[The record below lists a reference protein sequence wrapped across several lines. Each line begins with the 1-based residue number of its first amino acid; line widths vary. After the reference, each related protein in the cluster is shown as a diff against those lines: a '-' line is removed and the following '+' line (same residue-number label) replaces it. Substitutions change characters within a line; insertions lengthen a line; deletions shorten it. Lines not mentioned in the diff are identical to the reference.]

1 MKRLCFVIL
10 GLIISWILCGSN
22 IYFKHLGKGDGLSQI
37 SVVSI
42 CQDELG
48 RMWFGT
54 LEGLNCYDGN
64 EIIVYKPSLMK
75 ECNFLGNEVHNLVS
89 GPGSVFFTSDGTLV
103 RYDLRYETFHD
114 LHLKASCLYSDGR
127 DVWAAV
133 RDSIYHWSPVDSSF
147 SFVYCMPSDK
157 LVTSLY
163 LGADN
168 SLWIGTMSGLYRM
181 KEESNQPIC
190 IIPAIRVHSLYYDKR
205 GYMWVAAFRKGM
217 YRVEETDTDDG
228 WTIQNDFI
236 LSSNDVRC
244 FVEDEDGGIWVGTF
258 NGLNHIGQDGHIT
271 CYRKEM
277 LPGTL
282 KHSSVFSLYKDRQ
295 GTIWVGTYYGG
306 VHFFHPQADIFK
318 HYSENTGKE
327 NGVSFPYI
335 GNMVEDRRGN
345 IWICTE
351 GGGLNCWNRK
361 SDTFTHYLSGINGEP
376 FFPNL
381 KCIEYDGQTDCLYIG
396 THKQGFLCF
405 DILTASVKHYADYK
419 RMSDSFNEVIMRGDS
434 LFLLSTKGIFVKKR
448 YDGAV
453 ERPFPKIPETL
464 REGVAMFID
473 SKRSLWLSRRNE
485 IVRINMS
492 FPSEKKIYPL
502 GQKGLGKFMVT
513 KIAESSDSI
522 LFFGTIGSGLYRY
535 NKTSDSFVHCPIV
548 GADYIYNMRFHA
560 SGYLILLTDRGVLCY
575 HPQTGDMKILDAENQ
590 LHLSAVN
597 DGCGLL
603 VCRDGE
609 VLVGGSDGMTAFA
622 FSSLFEPLPEH
633 NLYFSSLSVNG
644 KLMTARDKGGVLP
657 VALPFISELHLAYDE
672 NNISIS
678 FASNSYIENFDR
690 EIFEYCLEGFDRKW
704 NTTYSN
710 TLFYTNLDPGR
721 YILKVREKKLS
732 ERDEVQ
738 AIELPLVVHS
748 PWWATWL
755 AYTLYVALF
764 VWIVSFL
771 VRNWMARVHLRASLA
786 QEKMEKEKNEELIQA
801 KLQFFANI
809 SHEFRTPLTLIISQ
823 LEALLHS
830 SGLSPF
836 VRTRLQKVYKNTFQ
850 FRELI
855 SELLDFRKMERGKL
869 TLHVGQADLVGY
881 LGRIC
886 DNFQP
891 QAQLQHICLGFHSDV
906 SEQFCW
912 YDSRQLRKVVSNLLS
927 NALKYTPA
935 DGRVELQL
943 VDAGECIAIKV
954 LDSGEGIPQESI
966 PFIFDRFYQVNAEVS
981 SPGSGIGLALA
992 KGIVEL
998 HHGTIG
1004 VKSAVGYGSVFTVTL
1019 PKANPFLRDDN
1030 VVWDAAEP
1038 ETADGLSVCCETQE
1052 ADEAVLPSDGVS
1064 EELAGEARDCVLLVE
1079 DNEDLLQILTDLLSP
1094 LYRVIIA
1101 MDGKAGYD
1109 KVVDEAPDLVV
1120 SDVMMPVMSGTE
1132 MCMKIKNNFDFCH
1145 IPVILLTAM
1154 TSDNSKMEGMQCGAD
1169 DYIEKPFNNKLLLGR
1184 IANLLRNRKLLKKKF
1199 GTAVPDPVVAAESN
1213 VPALALTPIDSEF
1226 LARLDEIVRNHLSEP
1241 EFDVNQLARELGVS
1255 RSSLYNKLKALSF
1268 VTPNEY
1274 ILNAR
1279 LKVAADLLKQ
1289 NLEMQI
1295 TEIAYQV
1302 GFNSLRYFRHCFKA
1316 SFNQTPQEYRQSK

>member
-1 MKRLCFVIL
+1 MSRL
-10 GLIISWILCGSN
+10 LCGN
-22 IYFKHLGKGDGLSQI
+22 VYFKHLGKSDGLSQI

-54 LEGLNCYDGN
+54 LEGLSCYDGN
-64 EIIVYKPSLMK
+64 GMTVYKPSLIRD
-75 ECNFLGNEVHNLVS
+75 NSFLGNEVHNLVS
-89 GPGSVFFTSDGTLV
+89 GQGNVFFTSDGILS
-103 RYDLRYETFHD
+103 RYDLRQETFHD
-114 LHLKASCLYSDGR
+114 LHFKASCLYSDGR
-127 DVWAAV
+127 DVWVAA
-133 RDSIYHWSPVDSSF
+133 RDSVFRWSATEGKF
-147 SFVYCMPSDK
+147 LFVCNMVPGRF
-157 LVTSLY
+157 VTSLY
-163 LGADN
+163 VGTDN
-168 SLWIGTMSGLYRM
+168 VLWIGTISGLYRATGTDY
-181 KEESNQPIC
+181 QQLVC
-190 IIPAIRVHSLYYDKR
+190 VLPAIRVHSLYCDSKGR
-205 GYMWVAAFRKGM
+205 MWVAAFRNGM
-217 YRVEETDTDDG
+217 YRVEEDSEGG
-228 WTIQNDFI
+228 WTVQNDFS

-244 FVEDEDGGIWVGTF
+244 FVEDDEGSIWIGTF
-258 NGLNHIGQDGHIT
+258 NGLNRIGTDGRIT
-271 CYRKEM
+271 CYRKDVIS
-277 LPGTL
+277 GSL
-282 KHSSVFSLYKDRQ
+282 KHSSVFSLYKDKQ

-306 VHFFHPQADIFK
+306 VHYFHPEADLFR
-318 HYSENTGKE
+318 HYSEDVDGKD
-327 NGVSFPYI
+327 GVSFPYI
-335 GNMVEDRRGN
+335 GNMVEDKRGN
-345 IWICTE
+345 VWICTE
-351 GGGLNCWNRK
+351 GGGLNCWDRK
-361 SDTFTHYLSGINGEP
+361 ADSFAHYLTGKNGEL

-381 KCIEYDGQTDCLYIG
+381 KCIAYDKDFDCLYIG
-396 THKQGFLCF
+396 THKQNFLRF
-405 DILTASVKHYADYK
+405 DIRNGRV
-419 RMSDSFNEVIMRGDS
+419 RCFSDSSKEGDSFAEIILYGDS
-434 LFLLSTKGIFVKKR
+434 LLLLSDRGVWVKSKSGNDIPRELCPGVEEVMKGGVTMFMDGTSHLWVARRKDVMRIEMNNRQKR
-448 YDGAV
+448 Q
-453 ERPFPKIPETL
+453 
-464 REGVAMFID
+464 
-473 SKRSLWLSRRNE
+473 
-485 IVRINMS
+485 
-492 FPSEKKIYPL
+492 IYEL
-502 GQKGLGKFMVT
+502 GEDGLGKFMVT
-513 KIAESSDSI
+513 KMAESSDGTI
-522 LFFGTIGSGLYRY
+522 FLGTIGAGLYRY
-535 NKTSDSFVHCPIV
+535 SRETDRFEHCPIA

-609 VLVGGSDGMTAFA
+609 VLVGGSEGMTAFA

-644 KLMTARDKGGVLP
+644 KLMTAHDKEGVLP
-657 VALPFISELHLAYDE
+657 VALPFVSELHLAYDE

-678 FASNSYIENFDR
+678 FASNSYIDNSDR
-690 EIFEYCLEGFDRKW
+690 EFFEYCLEGFDRKW

-738 AIELPLVVHS
+738 TIELPLVVHS
-748 PWWATWL
+748 PWWATWW

-869 TLHVGQADLVGY
+869 TLHVGQADLVEY

-886 DNFQP
+886 DDFQP
-891 QAQLQHICLGFHSDV
+891 QAQLQHICLAFHSDV

-935 DGRVELQL
+935 DGKVELQL
-943 VDAGECIAIKV
+943 VDAGECIEIKV

-1019 PKANPFLRDDN
+1019 PKENPFLRDDN

-1038 ETADGLSVCCETQE
+1038 ETADGLSVCYETQE
-1052 ADEAVLPSDGVS
+1052 ADEAVQPSGGVS
-1064 EELAGEARDCVLLVE
+1064 EESAGEARECVLLVE
-1079 DNEDLLQILTDLLSP
+1079 DNEELLQILTDLLSP

-1132 MCMKIKNNFDFCH
+1132 MCMKIKNNFDLCH

-1199 GTAVPDPVVAAESN
+1199 GTAVPEPVVAAEPD

-1289 NLEMQI
+1289 NPEMQI

-1316 SFNQTPQEYRQSK
+1316 SFNRTPQEYRQDK

>member
-1 MKRLCFVIL
+1 MSRL
-10 GLIISWILCGSN
+10 LCGN
-22 IYFKHLGKGDGLSQI
+22 VYFKHLGKSDGLSQI

-54 LEGLNCYDGN
+54 LEGLSCYDGN
-64 EIIVYKPSLMK
+64 GMTVYKPSLIRD
-75 ECNFLGNEVHNLVS
+75 NSFLGNEVHNLVS
-89 GPGSVFFTSDGTLV
+89 GQGNVFFTSDGNLV
-103 RYDLRYETFHD
+103 RYDVRQETFHD
-114 LHLKASCLYSDGR
+114 LRLKVSCLFSDGHN
-127 DVWAAV
+127 VWTAV
-133 RDSIYHWSPVDSSF
+133 RDSIFRWKASENCF
-147 SFVYCMPSDK
+147 SFIYRMPAGYS
-157 LVTSLY
+157 VTNLY
-163 LGADN
+163 AGKDGC
-168 SLWIGTMSGLYRM
+168 LWIGTMSGLFRVSDRD
-181 KEESNQPIC
+181 KQPVC
-190 IIPAIRVHSLYYDKR
+190 VLPGVKVYSLYLDSKNR
-205 GYMWVAAFRKGM
+205 MWVAAFREGM
-217 YRVEETDTDDG
+217 YVVEADSGGG
-228 WTIQNDFI
+228 WTVQDDFS

-244 FVEDEDGGIWVGTF
+244 FVEDGEGSIWIGTF
-258 NGLNHIGQDGHIT
+258 NGLNKISQDGQLT
-271 CYRKEM
+271 CYRKDM
-277 LPGTL
+277 APGAL
-282 KHSSVFSLYKDRQ
+282 KHSSIFSLYKDKQ
-295 GTIWVGTYYGG
+295 ATIWVGTYYGG
-306 VHFFHPQADIFK
+306 VHYFHPEADLFR
-318 HYSENTGKE
+318 HYSENVDGGE
-327 NGVSFPYI
+327 GVSFPYV
-335 GNMVEDRRGN
+335 GNMVEDKRGN
-345 IWICTE
+345 VWICTE
-351 GGGLNCWNRK
+351 GGGLNCWDK
-361 SDTFTHYLSGINGEP
+361 QTDSFTHYLSGKNGSP

-381 KCIEYDGQTDCLYIG
+381 KCIVYDPDLDCLYVG
-396 THKQGFLCF
+396 THKQGFLSF
-405 DILTASVKHYADYK
+405 DIQTGQVKDF
-419 RMSDSFNEVIMRGDS
+419 SDFQKNGVSFAEIILYGDS
-434 LFLLSTKGIFVKKR
+434 LLLLSDRGVWVKSRTNDDVPHYLSSGI
-448 YDGAV
+448 A
-453 ERPFPKIPETL
+453 ETM
-464 REGVAMFID
+464 RGGVAMFMD
-473 SKRSLWLSRRNE
+473 ELSRLWIARRGDV
-485 IVRINMS
+485 VRIDMKH
-492 FPSEKKIYPL
+492 PQDKRIYEL
-502 GQKGLGKFMVT
+502 GQNGLGKFMVS
-513 KIAESSDSI
+513 KMAESADGT
-522 LFFGTIGSGLYRY
+522 LFLGTTGSGLYRY
-535 NKTSDSFVHCPIV
+535 DRNADRFEHCPIA

-609 VLVGGSDGMTAFA
+609 VLVGGSEGMTAFA

-644 KLMTARDKGGVLP
+644 KLMTARDKEGVLP
-657 VALPFISELHLAYDE
+657 VALPFVSELHLAYDE

-678 FASNSYIENFDR
+678 FASNSYIDNSDR

-732 ERDEVQ
+732 ERDKVQ
-738 AIELPLVVHS
+738 TIELPLVVHS
-748 PWWATWL
+748 PWWATWW

-869 TLHVGQADLVGY
+869 TLHVGQADLVEY
-881 LGRIC
+881 LERIC
-886 DNFQP
+886 DDFQP

-935 DGRVELQL
+935 DGKVELQL
-943 VDAGECIAIKV
+943 VDAGECIEIKV

-1019 PKANPFLRDDN
+1019 PKENPFLRDDN

-1038 ETADGLSVCCETQE
+1038 ETADGLSVCYETQE
-1052 ADEAVLPSDGVS
+1052 ADEAVLPSGGVS
-1064 EELAGEARDCVLLVE
+1064 EESAGEARECVLLVE
-1079 DNEDLLQILTDLLSP
+1079 DNEELLQILTDLLSP

-1132 MCMKIKNNFDFCH
+1132 MCMKIKNNFDLCH

-1199 GTAVPDPVVAAESN
+1199 GTAVPEPVVAAEPD

-1289 NLEMQI
+1289 NPEMQI

-1316 SFNQTPQEYRQSK
+1316 SFNRTPQEYRQG

>member
-657 VALPFISELHLAYDE
+657 VALPF
-672 NNISIS
+672 
-678 FASNSYIENFDR
+678 
-690 EIFEYCLEGFDRKW
+690 
-704 NTTYSN
+704 
-710 TLFYTNLDPGR
+710 
-721 YILKVREKKLS
+721 
-732 ERDEVQ
+732 
-738 AIELPLVVHS
+738 
-748 PWWATWL
+748 
-755 AYTLYVALF
+755 
-764 VWIVSFL
+764 
-771 VRNWMARVHLRASLA
+771 
-786 QEKMEKEKNEELIQA
+786 
-801 KLQFFANI
+801 
-809 SHEFRTPLTLIISQ
+809 
-823 LEALLHS
+823 
-830 SGLSPF
+830 
-836 VRTRLQKVYKNTFQ
+836 
-850 FRELI
+850 
-855 SELLDFRKMERGKL
+855 GK
-869 TLHVGQADLVGY
+869 
-881 LGRIC
+881 
-886 DNFQP
+886 
-891 QAQLQHICLGFHSDV
+891 S
-906 SEQFCW
+906 
-912 YDSRQLRKVVSNLLS
+912 
-927 NALKYTPA
+927 
-935 DGRVELQL
+935 
-943 VDAGECIAIKV
+943 
-954 LDSGEGIPQESI
+954 
-966 PFIFDRFYQVNAEVS
+966 
-981 SPGSGIGLALA
+981 
-992 KGIVEL
+992 
-998 HHGTIG
+998 
-1004 VKSAVGYGSVFTVTL
+1004 
-1019 PKANPFLRDDN
+1019 
-1030 VVWDAAEP
+1030 
-1038 ETADGLSVCCETQE
+1038 
-1052 ADEAVLPSDGVS
+1052 
-1064 EELAGEARDCVLLVE
+1064 
-1079 DNEDLLQILTDLLSP
+1079 
-1094 LYRVIIA
+1094 
-1101 MDGKAGYD
+1101 
-1109 KVVDEAPDLVV
+1109 
-1120 SDVMMPVMSGTE
+1120 
-1132 MCMKIKNNFDFCH
+1132 
-1145 IPVILLTAM
+1145 
-1154 TSDNSKMEGMQCGAD
+1154 
-1169 DYIEKPFNNKLLLGR
+1169 
-1184 IANLLRNRKLLKKKF
+1184 
-1199 GTAVPDPVVAAESN
+1199 TAV
-1213 VPALALTPIDSEF
+1213 
-1226 LARLDEIVRNHLSEP
+1226 
-1241 EFDVNQLARELGVS
+1241 
-1255 RSSLYNKLKALSF
+1255 
-1268 VTPNEY
+1268 
-1274 ILNAR
+1274 
-1279 LKVAADLLKQ
+1279 
-1289 NLEMQI
+1289 
-1295 TEIAYQV
+1295 
-1302 GFNSLRYFRHCFKA
+1302 
-1316 SFNQTPQEYRQSK
+1316 

>member
-10 GLIISWILCGSN
+10 GLIISWTLCGSN

-64 EIIVYKPSLMK
+64 EIVVYKPSLMK

-181 KEESNQPIC
+181 KEESNQPVC

-228 WTIQNDFI
+228 WIIQNDFI

-306 VHFFHPQADIFK
+306 VHFFHPQTDIFK

-448 YDGAV
+448 YDGAI

-492 FPSEKKIYPL
+492 FPNEKKIYPL

-535 NKTSDSFVHCPIV
+535 NKASDSFVHCPIV

-748 PWWATWL
+748 PWWATWW

-886 DNFQP
+886 DDFQP

-1109 KVVDEAPDLVV
+1109 KVVDGAPDLVV

-1199 GTAVPDPVVAAESN
+1199 GTAVPDPVV
-1213 VPALALTPIDSEF
+1213 PPLALTPIDSEF